1 MYSIA
6 AFYVQFSP
14 TCKSSSH
21 KILIFIKFWKTTGT
35 SRNQALASAA
45 VVQEVAG
52 RQQFRQARHNNYNI
66 ISVTDYIHIVQCPES
81 RFYLPLEEISGLPCL
96 LGCCDTLETPPKSR
110 NQQQVDLNWIGLNLC
125 LAVMSPL
132 SSVRTLL

>member
-14 TCKSSSH
+14 TCKSSSY

-45 VVQEVAG
+45 V
-52 RQQFRQARHNNYNI
+52 
-66 ISVTDYIHIVQCPES
+66 
-81 RFYLPLEEISGLPCL
+81 
-96 LGCCDTLETPPKSR
+96 
-110 NQQQVDLNWIGLNLC
+110 
-125 LAVMSPL
+125 
-132 SSVRTLL
+132 